1 MFSKREAGGLAGAL
15 VLHAAAFLWFG
26 RDRARP
32 VDVGATEIASLEVEV
47 EAPTVEAPP
56 PEARPEPD
64 GTQAPTQPSESTLRT
79 VARAAHPVGDG
90 NATAE
95 GTPAPS
101 SSATDFT
108 FNPSGSQPLAGL
120 SNEALGLGGRNRF
133 LGQALATGADRAGA
147 RGAENPEVTNVA
159 PGVDQ
164 SMRDVLDAHDREL
177 GLDDGGP
184 IVSVAEELTRPSD
197 APMNGRAVFEVVID
211 ANGDIAGVRV
221 LDAGDARAS
230 WERVAAQ
237 MGATLQSRHIAW
249 RHKGHAMAVRVEVS
263 SRWVL
268 PSGQASP
275 ISGAFAQPGSHG
287 TDMVTGVHFDVSD
300 IGAHP
305 SRDVH
310 ARVVGEKRL

>member
-1 MFSKREAGGLAGAL
+1 MLSKREAGGLAGAL
-15 VLHAAAFLWFG
+15 LLHGAAFLWFG
-26 RDRARP
+26 RGDLRP
-32 VDVGATEIASLEVEV
+32 RSADHPEIASLEVEV
-47 EAPTVEAPP
+47 EAPPAEAPSSAAPAEPEGVVSPTP
-56 PEARPEPD
+56 PTPA
-64 GTQAPTQPSESTLRT
+64 ALRAA
-79 VARAAHPVGDG
+79 ARAAHATSDG
-90 NATAE
+90 TTPLE

-101 SSATDFT
+101 SSATDFA
-108 FNPSGSQPLAGL
+108 FNPTGAPLANL

-133 LGQALATGADRAGA
+133 LGQALATGADRAA
-147 RGAENPEVTNVA
+147 QRAEAPEVTNVA

-164 SMRDVLDAHDREL
+164 SMRDVLDAHDRDL

-211 ANGDIAGVRV
+211 PNGDIAGVRV
-221 LDAGDARAS
+221 VEAGDARAS

-237 MGATLQSRHIAW
+237 MGVTLQSRHIAW

-275 ISGAFAQPGSHG
+275 VGGAFAEPGAHG

-305 SRDVH
+305 ARDVH
-310 ARVVGEKRL
+310 ARVLGEKRL